1 MKTITIKQSSD
12 MGLPHS
18 VRSYID
24 SCAYEFSETDAW
36 TKIAHIAYR
45 LKRGANLLPFFME
58 DIERHMEHPA
68 YHDYENTAKQ
78 SIASY
83 IELLRIDESDIYTM
97 ELSKSNTFPRLFQ
110 LLTEEILYR
119 YWEENINDVRTRT
132 LNEWATNYDKQ
143 EIFNELLIVCSK
155 RGESRNPVLRIIDKP
170 TRFEFLTSIALKQN
184 FEGLTVCPNYHV
196 DDEGLPTF
204 TASGGLADIE
214 CFDTDCN
221 PLVEVTLITARTQA
235 TMEMPAITR
244 HLQEAVTKYPDK
256 IVFSILV
263 APAIHADTKYMA
275 GYSKY
280 QYNVDI
286 LTYAIEEFIKDIA
299 SNERL
304 VDLLHQ

>member
-1 MKTITIKQSSD
+1 MNTYTYPKNDALLQKAAKVIPCGVYGHQGPAEGCFIPISAFPKFAAKAKGSYFYDVDGNKFSYSD
-12 MGLPHS
+12 F
-18 VRSYID
+18 
-24 SCAYEFSETDAW
+24 E
-36 TKIAHIAYR
+36 
-45 LKRGANLLPFFME
+45 
-58 DIERHMEHPA
+58 
-68 YHDYENTAKQ
+68 
-78 SIASY
+78 
-83 IELLRIDESDIYTM
+83 
-97 ELSKSNTFPRLFQ
+97 
-110 LLTEEILYR
+110 
-119 YWEENINDVRTRT
+119 
-132 LNEWATNYDKQ
+132 
-143 EIFNELLIVCSK
+143 
-155 RGESRNPVLRIIDKP
+155 GESRNPVLRIIDKP

-280 QYNVDI
+280 QYDVDI
-286 LTYAIEEFIKDIA
+286 LTFTTEEFIQNISTVTKIRQLA
-299 SNERL
+299 NN
-304 VDLLHQ
+304 